1 MMLSRLQELA
11 AMAAKLSATARKLP
25 QGKDRQDAFRE
36 ISKFRNKI
44 AALTIAEHN
53 LKKKKTTQTK
63 KGLFI

>member
-1 MMLSRLQELA
+1 MLSRLQELA

-44 AALTIAEHN
+44 AALTIAEDK
-53 LKKKKTTQTK
+53 LKKRKTTQTK
-63 KGLFI
+63 